1 MARCV
6 GACFIVPPFVLER
19 VIRDGTPE
27 QREWALATLLDDHSI
42 RAQRI
47 HNALVL
53 RDRGRARQPLSPAP
67 GGHPKRTIYDAHQ
80 QQDAEAS
87 DVVRREGQPAVGD
100 KAVNQAYDGLGST
113 YQFYWD
119 VFHRNSIDDQGLPLD
134 GVVHYGDHYDNAFW
148 NGARMVFGDGDGYTL
163 LQTTAAIDVIG
174 HELTHGVTEHT
185 ANLTYLGQSGALNE
199 SVSDVFGSMVKQF
212 ALGQTSEQADW
223 LIGEGIVGPA
233 LHGKALR
240 SMAAPGTAFE
250 GDPQPAEMRHYVH
263 TVSDNGGV
271 HINSGIPNHA
281 FYLVAREL
289 GGRSWDHAGPVWYDT
304 LRDPGLRS
312 NATFHDFAQVTV
324 RAAQH
329 RFGSGPVS
337 NAVRDA
343 WNQVGVTVP

>member
-1 MARCV
+1 M
-6 GACFIVPPFVLER
+6 
-19 VIRDGTPE
+19 
-27 QREWALATLLDDHSI
+27 
-42 RAQRI
+42 
-47 HNALVL
+47 
-53 RDRGRARQPLSPAP
+53 
-67 GGHPKRTIYDAHQ
+67 
-80 QQDAEAS
+80 
-87 DVVRREGQPAVGD
+87 
-100 KAVNQAYDGLGST
+100 
-113 YQFYWD
+113 
-119 VFHRNSIDDQGLPLD
+119 
-134 GVVHYGDHYDNAFW
+134 HYGDHYDNAFW

-324 RAAQH
+324 SAASEGFSFAIGDSECDFRIGQGQVGNH
-329 RFGSGPVS
+329 PYTRSRFGAFLLEKSALLPS
-337 NAVRDA
+337 LF
-343 WNQVGVTVP
+343 GV